1 MQSHYEIRIH
11 FVADDEKLLDV
22 ASAFTAASE
31 LLGEHGAASVR
42 YPLAILALVGDCDRY
57 GCPACTTPP
66 C

>member
-22 ASAFTAASE
+22 VSAYTAASE
-31 LLGEHGAASVR
+31 LLGEYGAASVR
-42 YPLAILALVGDCDRY
+42 HPLAIYAPAGGCDRY
-57 GCPACTTPP
+57 GCPACTTPL